1 MQRRVRDSVRKGGTP
16 GVSSGGVRARD
27 AFSFWKV
34 FIVDV
39 TACVDPF
46 LFPRS
51 DPSEVTRFIRT
62 VILAQPSSATQVA
75 GADTPKVRV

>member
-16 GVSSGGVRARD
+16 GVSSGGVRACD
-27 AFSFWKV
+27 EFSLWKV

-46 LFPRS
+46 FTS
-51 DPSEVTRFIRT
+51 SGASEVTSSTRT
-62 VILAQPSSATQVA
+62 AMLAQPSTATQIA
-75 GADTPKVRV
+75 GADTPKFRV